1 MRRVPGL
8 FRRLLPAMLAGAVV
22 LLAAGCGGTGGGT
35 GGDPAAGSGAAGRLH
50 ARALTAYSL
59 ERDDEVL
66 DLVRT
71 LAGRYPGYARSD
83 EVLVLG
89 VGSARRQN
97 DTDAALALTDR
108 LLERYPHSPL
118 VDPALLQAAELS
130 IAAGDTLRA
139 CGFLLAYHDRTP
151 AAGDA
156 GTIPPRQA
164 DLFAGLDADD
174 LAELRSRHSE
184 SGLAPWLGYLRTRDL
199 LVRTRFPEAT
209 VQVEDLEATAP
220 SATWT
225 VRARALLAAPATA
238 LRRPRSSG
246 GGAVQPGRIGV
257 LAPLTGRYAVL
268 GNAYVDACMLAVTT
282 ANAESDSVFE
292 LQVEDTAGDPVVAAL
307 AARRLCAE
315 GGSIALVGA
324 MLSATTATAAV
335 VADQWQVPVVSP
347 TATNDRVWEL
357 GPGIYQ
363 PNLTSVYEI
372 RLLAELLVPV
382 LLKQRVA
389 ILHPDDPEGRRHA
402 EVFRAEIEAVGGKVV
417 HAAAFPPR
425 STDFRAPILAVRET
439 RPEVIFVPASV
450 DQMALV
456 APQLDFYRCGSLVV
470 GLSGFNSPRLLER
483 AGTVLEGTVFPDDQ
497 ALFPASWTAE
507 FDAAWAVDEHPQEA
521 TALALKVYQA
531 TRMLLDT
538 LVRSGAAER
547 SQLTAALGLRLANRD
562 VEAEGPDSFAGT
574 VRIVRGGAVTGFPA
588 EVYSESWELTEGAL
602 ADSLAAAASD
612 TLGAIPVGTDEE
624 PLEDE

>member
-1 MRRVPGL
+1 MTR
-8 FRRLLPAMLAGAVV
+8 FLPAMLAGLAVF
-22 LLAAGCGGTGGGT
+22 LAAGCGGTGGT
-35 GGDPAAGSGAAGRLH
+35 GAGGSTTGAGQAGRLH
-50 ARALTAYSL
+50 SRVETAYSL
-59 ERDDEVL
+59 QRDGEVL
-66 DLVRT
+66 DLIRT
-71 LAGRYPGYARSD
+71 LAGRYPGYSRCD
-83 EVLVLG
+83 EVLVMG
-89 VGSARRQN
+89 VGAARRLD

-108 LLERYPHSPL
+108 LLQRHPHSSL
-118 VDPALLQAAELS
+118 VDPALLQGAELAV
-130 IAAGDTLRA
+130 AAGDTLRA
-139 CGFLLAYHDRTP
+139 CSFLLAYHDRAP
-151 AAGDA
+151 NG
-156 GTIPPRQA
+156 GTAPPRQTS
-164 DLFAGLDADD
+164 FFHGLGADD
-174 LAELRSRHSE
+174 LAELGTHHANSE
-184 SGLAPWLGYLRTRDL
+184 LAPWLGYLRTRAL
-199 LVRTRFPEAT
+199 LVQARYPAATDQVARLEASAPEA
-209 VQVEDLEATAP
+209 D
-220 SATWT
+220 WT
-225 VRARALLAAPATA
+225 VRARALLSAPTTA
-238 LRRPRSSG
+238 LRRPLPTG
-246 GGAVQPGRIGV
+246 GGAVSAGRIGV
-257 LAPLTGRYAVL
+257 LAPLTGRYALL
-268 GNAYVDACMLAVTT
+268 GNAYVDACMLAVVA
-282 ANAESDSVFE
+282 ANAEADSVFE

-324 MLSATTATAAV
+324 MLSSTTATAAV

-357 GPGIYQ
+357 GGGIYQ

-382 LLKQRVA
+382 LLKERVA

-402 EVFRAEIEAVGGKVV
+402 EVFRTEIESVGGEIV
-417 HAAAFPPR
+417 HVAAFAPR

-483 AGTVLEGTVFPDDQ
+483 AGTVLEGLVFPDDL

-507 FDAAWAVDEHPQEA
+507 FNTVWAADEHPQEA

-538 LVRSGAAER
+538 LQRSGAAER

-562 VEAEGPDSFAGT
+562 VDAAGPESFAET
-574 VRIVRGGAVTGFPA
+574 VRLVRKGEIARFPA
-588 EVYSESWELTEGAL
+588 EVYRESWELTEGAL
-602 ADSLAAAASD
+602 ADSLAAAAAD
-612 TLGAIPVGTDEE
+612 TVGSGYDEDLFE
-624 PLEDE
+624 EE